1 MHFRQIE
8 EEKNRIIMDEI
19 KLKILCILEERAY
32 QKVEIET
39 IQKELPGIDLYR
51 HLIYLSQKGVIELSK
66 IGPFAG
72 TSEPQLLGAKLTAQ
86 GEDVINTAIR
96 KIGEKSI
103 LISERK
109 RTIETHY

>member
-51 HLIYLSQKGVIELSK
+51 HLIYL
-66 IGPFAG
+66 
-72 TSEPQLLGAKLTAQ
+72 
-86 GEDVINTAIR
+86 
-96 KIGEKSI
+96 
-103 LISERK
+103 
-109 RTIETHY
+109 